1 MENQKIKAAGLD
13 TLTASE
19 STLNPNNTSIDNQHA
34 IVLAALKDGPKTTI
48 ELRHDYGV
56 MMPAA
61 RVRELR
67 LAGHNIVTV
76 RVVSYTPDG
85 IKHHSIAKYVL
96 SLKRNDSEGGEA

>member
-1 MENQKIKAAGLD
+1 MENHKTKAAELD
-13 TLTASE
+13 ALTAS
-19 STLNPNNTSIDNQHA
+19 SKTRNPNNTSADNQRA
-34 IVLAALKDGPKTTI
+34 IVLAALQDGPKTTI

-67 LAGHNIVTV
+67 LAGHNIITI

-96 SLKRNDSEGGEA
+96 RAKNDCFSGGEI

>member
-1 MENQKIKAAGLD
+1 MEINKKAAGLH
-13 TLTASE
+13 TLTASK

-48 ELRHDYGV
+48 ELRHVFGV

-61 RVRELR
+61 RIRELR
-67 LAGHNIVTV
+67 LAGNQIDTV

-96 SLKRNDSEGGEA
+96 RGDSHE

>member
-1 MENQKIKAAGLD
+1 MDNKIKAVGLH
-13 TLTASE
+13 TQTASNK
-19 STLNPNNTSIDNQHA
+19 TLNANNTSIDNQHA
-34 IVLAALKDGPKTTI
+34 IVLAALQDSPKTTI

>member
-1 MENQKIKAAGLD
+1 MDNHKTKAAGLH
-13 TLTASE
+13 TLTASHKP
-19 STLNPNNTSIDNQHA
+19 LNLNDTSIPNQHA
-34 IVLAALKDGPKTTI
+34 IVMAALTNSPKTTI

-67 LAGHNIVTV
+67 LAGHHIVTV

-85 IKHHSIAKYVL
+85 IKHHSVAKYVL
-96 SLKRNDSEGGEA
+96 RHSSDYSNGGKV

>member
-1 MENQKIKAAGLD
+1 MDNKIKAAGLH
-13 TLTASE
+13 TQTASNK
-19 STLNPNNTSIDNQHA
+19 TLNLNNTSIDNQHA
-34 IVLAALKDGPKTTI
+34 IVLSALQDSPKTTI

-96 SLKRNDSEGGEA
+96 SLKRNNLEGGEA

>member
-1 MENQKIKAAGLD
+1 MEDKKTKAAGLH

-19 STLNPNNTSIDNQHA
+19 VPLNPNNTSIDNQHA
-34 IVLAALKDGPKTTI
+34 IVLAALKEGPKTTI
-48 ELRHDYGV
+48 DLRHDFGV

-67 LAGHNIVTV
+67 LAGHEIDTV

-85 IKHHSIAKYVL
+85 IKHHSVAKYVL
-96 SLKRNDSEGGEA
+96 VGDSHE

>member
-1 MENQKIKAAGLD
+1 MENQKNKAAGLH
-13 TLTASE
+13 TLTASNK
-19 STLNPNNTSIDNQHA
+19 SLNANDTSIDNQHA
-34 IVLAALKDGPKTTI
+34 IVLAALLDSPKTTI

-76 RVVSYTPDG
+76 RVMSYTPDG

-96 SLKRNDSEGGEA
+96 SLKRDDLEGGGA

>member
-1 MENQKIKAAGLD
+1 METNKIKAAGLH
-13 TLTASE
+13 TLTASNK
-19 STLNPNNTSIDNQHA
+19 SLNPNNTSITNQHA
-34 IVLAALKDGPKTTI
+34 IVIAALRESPKTTI

-56 MMPAA
+56 MMPAS

-76 RVVSYTPDG
+76 RVVSNTPDG

-96 SLKRNDSEGGEA
+96 STMGDDLSGGEL